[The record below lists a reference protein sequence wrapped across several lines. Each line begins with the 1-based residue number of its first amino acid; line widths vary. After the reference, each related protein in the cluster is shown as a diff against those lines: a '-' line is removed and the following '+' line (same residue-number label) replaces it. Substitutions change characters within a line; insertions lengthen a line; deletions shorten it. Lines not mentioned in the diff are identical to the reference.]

1 MRYFIHLAYKG
12 TAYHG
17 WQNQPNAVTVQQV
30 LEGALSKI
38 LRTQAMVV
46 GCGRTDAGVH
56 SSSYYAHFEYVG
68 ERELNKEFI
77 SHLNSCL
84 PRDIAIFEI
93 YPTDLHARFD
103 ATRREYKYFI
113 AREKDPFR
121 TDERWLLT
129 TPLLKEE
136 MQVAASKLLEYSD
149 FASFAKTKSDNK
161 TTICK
166 IERADWEFTEKNYI
180 FTIVADRFL
189 RGMVRAVV
197 GTLVDV
203 GRGRIS
209 VEQFEQIIEAHDRN
223 RASSAAVPGGL
234 FLTDIKY

>member
-1 MRYFIHLAYKG
+1 MRYFIHMAYKG

-17 WQNQPNAVTVQQV
+17 WQNQPNAVTVQQT
-30 LEGALSKI
+30 LEEALSKI
-38 LRTQAMVV
+38 LRTQCLVV

-68 ERELNKEFI
+68 DRELNQEFI

-84 PRDIAIFEI
+84 PRDIAIFDI
-93 YPTDLHARFD
+93 YPSDLHARFD

-113 AREKDPFR
+113 AREKEPFR

-129 TPLLKEE
+129 TPLLKVE
-136 MQVAASKLLEYSD
+136 MQLAASKLLEHSD

-209 VEQFEQIIEAHDRN
+209 VAQFEEIIEAHDRAA
-223 RASSAAVPGGL
+223 ASSAAVPGGL